1 MATEIL
7 PVADFPAA
15 REAPLSYPGKGPNHS
30 FVTDG
35 KLVYPVDFEGSS
47 IKSARIWTPDKV
59 MLLDD
64 YLKDHGLAPLGERFP
79 VMGYGSNASPGQ
91 LKSKF
96 GDDEIIPVIKANMTG
111 WDAVY
116 NFMSRFGYAFAE
128 LMPQR
133 PTGLDVTVTLL
144 DINQVP
150 VMNKTEPNYALSV
163 FPRLTFESGETIDA
177 LGYAGVS
184 AIFVSSRHK
193 SPIALKEIPAYD
205 RQVPELFQREL
216 LALAIGELGLDQKYN
231 ILQPEELVELVR
243 QEGLGGPTITYIKE
257 AVADGRSLS
266 ESTASL
272 VEQEPD
278 ASKPRRTLD
287 DSLKVT

>member
-1 MATEIL
+1 MAAEIL

-15 REAPLSYPGKGPNHS
+15 REAPLSYPGKRPNHS

-35 KLVYPVDFEGSS
+35 KLVYPVDFEGPS
-47 IKSARIWTPDKV
+47 IKSARIRTPGKV

-64 YLKDHGLAPLGERFP
+64 YLKENGLAPLGERFP
-79 VMGYGSNASPGQ
+79 VMEYGSNASPGQ

-96 GDDEIIPVIKANMTG
+96 GDDEIIPVIRANMNG

-128 LMPQR
+128 LMPQA

-144 DINQVP
+144 DGKQVP
-150 VMNKTEPNYALSV
+150 VMNETEPNYALSV
-163 FPRLTFESGETIDA
+163 FPKLTFESGETIDA

-184 AIFVSSRHK
+184 AIFVSSTHN

-216 LALAIGELGLDQKYN
+216 LALAIEELGLGKRYN
-231 ILQPEELVELVR
+231 ISQPEELAELVR
-243 QEGLGGPTITYIKE
+243 KEGLGGPAITYIKE

-266 ESTASL
+266 KSTAFL

-287 DSLKVT
+287 DSLKAA